1 MNLGD
6 KVNDQSISNSR
17 RWSKMGTS
25 LTRNTSKSK
34 MMSFSIF
41 PRKLLYRTILGKI
54 KDSSSFFVSEKDYR
68 DIRLVGNLTPIVFI
82 ITTVVVF
89 LITQLNIVLGLI
101 IGLISSIGFLF
112 VFGDHIRSK
121 IIERH
126 TKFEE
131 TAFLILN
138 SLSINMLSTESFP
151 HSIELLLSKSGIDED
166 YKKYFQEMIHNL
178 NLGESEDHI
187 IQEGGKIFQ
196 TKKYE
201 NAFQNIKT
209 ENTFIDSDPDF
220 LLRVRR
226 GIKLTEDNIVIFI
239 AVSCLLPL
247 VLSIVLSF
255 ILPSDSLTIFVFPLL
270 YAIFGTLILRFMQN
284 RGSGD

>member
-1 MNLGD
+1 
-6 KVNDQSISNSR
+6 
-17 RWSKMGTS
+17 MGTS
-25 LTRNTSKSK
+25 LAKSSTK
-34 MMSFSIF
+34 SRIMSFSVF
-41 PRKLLYRTILGKI
+41 PKKLLYRVILGKI
-54 KDSSSFFVSEKDYR
+54 RNSSSFFISEKDYGN
-68 DIRLVGNLTPIVFI
+68 IRLIGNLTPVVFM
-82 ITTVVVF
+82 ITTLVVYFITQFNILLGLVIGSISSVGF
-89 LITQLNIVLGLI
+89 LI
-101 IGLISSIGFLF
+101 

-121 IIERH
+121 IIQRH
-126 TKFEE
+126 QKFEE
-131 TAFLILN
+131 TAFLIIN
-138 SLSINMLSTESFP
+138 SLSINMLSTGSFP
-151 HSIELLLSKSGIDED
+151 YSIELLLSKSNIDED
-166 YKKYFQEMIHNL
+166 YKKYFQEMIHKL
-178 NLGESEDHI
+178 NLGEGEEEI

-220 LLRVRR
+220 LMRVRR
-226 GIKLTEDNIVIFI
+226 SIKLMEDNIVIFI

-284 RGSGD
+284 REGGD